1 MKSSLLLYS
10 TIVGAVVI
18 AQATAA
24 EEAAAIHWTEWLLP
38 LTIIAILI
46 ALNGLY
52 VASEFAIIGT
62 RPSQMEEMAKDGNK
76 TAAGVL
82 KTLEDPRAQD
92 RYIATAQLGITIA
105 SLGLGMYAEPA
116 LEHLIEPFIRAVF
129 DLDAWALRF
138 GSTPED
144 MLHLIGYVLVLSL
157 ITYLHVVVGEMVPK
171 SIALSKAARA
181 VLALSPVMRV
191 SQLVL
196 NPLVSLLNSIG
207 TLLLRLLNLPPA
219 KPRVHSPEEI
229 EQIVSESAEGGFINE
244 EEREIIQ
251 NIFDF
256 GDRTVGQVM
265 TPRRKVQALPA
276 NIPLDE
282 LMNVVANSTHNRFP
296 VYEGD
301 RDHVTGILHMQN
313 LIKQQLNSKN
323 GEFDL
328 NLNGEILELKA
339 LFERIEQKTSQID
352 STLNRT
358 AEAFETKSVD
368 LLERLE
374 KKIRRAEK
382 RKHAEAMNQLENLK
396 NLLFPGGGLQE
407 RKVNITQFLEQRPD
421 LIEVLIAAFDPLDYR
436 FNLVEI

>member
-10 TIVGAVVI
+10 TILGAFVL
-18 AQATAA
+18 AQTTAA
-24 EEAAAIHWTEWLLP
+24 EEAAAIHWTEWVLP
-38 LTIIAILI
+38 FTIIAILI

-76 TAAGVL
+76 TAAAVL

-157 ITYLHVVVGEMVPK
+157 ITYMHVVVGEMVPK

-191 SQLVL
+191 SQFVL
-196 NPLVSLLNSIG
+196 SPLVSLLNSIG

-256 GDRTVGQVM
+256 GDRSVGQVM

-276 NIPLDE
+276 NIPRDD
-282 LMNVVANSTHNRFP
+282 LMNFVANSTHNRFP

-301 RDHVTGILHMQN
+301 RDHVIGILHMQN
-313 LIKQQLNSKN
+313 LIKQHLNSKN

-328 NLNGEILELKA
+328 HLILNPAPAVPED
-339 LFERIEQKTSQID
+339 T
-352 STLNRT
+352 
-358 AEAFETKSVD
+358 
-368 LLERLE
+368 
-374 KKIRRAEK
+374 
-382 RKHAEAMNQLENLK
+382 
-396 NLLFPGGGLQE
+396 P
-407 RKVNITQFLEQRPD
+407 
-421 LIEVLIAAFDPLDYR
+421 
-436 FNLVEI
+436 VED